1 MDGKNYADLAMDVI
15 KNIQK
20 EIGRLS
26 GGPASFYFEKV
37 VEYAN
42 ALFDRFAPF
51 KKGDKV
57 RLVEDIPMTDD
68 NYGWHFSAHFLKE
81 GEVAEVYSVDYIN
94 NHKGSRFVADC
105 IFDNETFKNG
115 DTLEPVK
122 NKHLFSISEKWL
134 EKVEEE

>member
-37 VEYAN
+37 NTYVN
-42 ALFDRFAPF
+42 ALFNRFAPF
-51 KKGDKV
+51 KVGDIV
-57 RLVEDIPMTDD
+57 RLVEDIPMTDE
-68 NYGWHFSAHFLKE
+68 NSGWHFSAHFLKK
-81 GEVAEVYSVDYIN
+81 GERAEVMAVDYDDRY
-94 NHKGSRFVADC
+94 GQGRFVADC
-105 IFDNETFKNG
+105 VFDNETYKNKDG
-115 DTLEPVK
+115 SLEPEV

-134 EKVEEE
+134 EKVED